1 MEKKKQIIRRMET
14 VHRKTMKRTRLG
26 WVVASLA
33 IMGAS
38 IVSQPF
44 VALAETSSIRSEMSS
59 ETESNLSNPDATTE
73 STTDSSVSEST
84 SPTSTS
90 TSSITTTSDTTEII
104 NSEETN
110 QSQSPQNLGAEQL
123 SDTELGE
130 NTLEDQISEMKQET
144 IQKIMASKIS
154 DEYKTLYQNHINEEN
169 WSDMETAQK
178 KVNHWIAQIRY
189 IEVRASIREKYNEQV
204 ILISEL
210 PGTDGR
216 PKTLLQDKLTAI
228 KIEFEAELGKVYSQE
243 SVQAYDELEIIY
255 LAKLESLEI
264 NKEMCSIQLLGEKE
278 IAKDWVTKKVGN
290 GAAYEG
296 YEELVV
302 KKMKR

>member
-73 STTDSSVSEST
+73 SATDSSVSEST

-90 TSSITTTSDTTEII
+90 STTTTSDTTEIT

-154 DEYKTLYQNHINEEN
+154 DEYKDLYQNQINEEN
-169 WSDMETAQK
+169 WSDM
-178 KVNHWIAQIRY
+178 
-189 IEVRASIREKYNEQV
+189 
-204 ILISEL
+204 
-210 PGTDGR
+210 
-216 PKTLLQDKLTAI
+216 
-228 KIEFEAELGKVYSQE
+228 
-243 SVQAYDELEIIY
+243 
-255 LAKLESLEI
+255 
-264 NKEMCSIQLLGEKE
+264 
-278 IAKDWVTKKVGN
+278 
-290 GAAYEG
+290 
-296 YEELVV
+296 
-302 KKMKR
+302 

>member
-154 DEYKTLYQNHINEEN
+154 DEYKDLYQNQINEEN
-169 WSDMETAQK
+169 WSDMETAQNR
-178 KVNHWIAQIRY
+178 VNHWIAQIRY
-189 IEVRASIREKYNEQV
+189 VEVNDSIHAKYKEQYDLVWNLPVVEGDRKALLVNKLIAILNESVAV
-204 ILISEL
+204 I
-210 PGTDGR
+210 
-216 PKTLLQDKLTAI
+216 
-228 KIEFEAELGKVYSQE
+228 GKVYSQE

-264 NKEMCSIQLLGEKE
+264 NKEICNYSVISKGSRFWREPLDGKLRGFAPNPLK
-278 IAKDWVTKKVGN
+278 TK
-290 GAAYEG
+290 G
-296 YEELVV
+296 YV
-302 KKMKR
+302 